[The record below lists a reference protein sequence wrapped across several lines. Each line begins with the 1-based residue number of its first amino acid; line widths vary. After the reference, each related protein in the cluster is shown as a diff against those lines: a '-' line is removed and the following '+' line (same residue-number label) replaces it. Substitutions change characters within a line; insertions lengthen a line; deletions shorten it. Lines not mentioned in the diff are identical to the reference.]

1 MSIINSFIT
10 LRPSFLD
17 IRLNNIVYYGNFDTR
32 ETRPFITER
41 LLMGREE
48 SNQTIKQ
55 FIMVNV
61 LKFQTFFSFCSLIK
75 CWLLGHAVI
84 DLGLIS
90 FVSLGPKAS
99 TKVESHVNF
108 TESQKV
114 SQPNF
119 FAILNT
125 EKLAKTIN

>member
-1 MSIINSFIT
+1 MYEVLVNCLFKPRKKIICFEFK
-10 LRPSFLD
+10 LAQEKVWLA
-17 IRLNNIVYYGNFDTR
+17 
-32 ETRPFITER
+32 
-41 LLMGREE
+41 
-48 SNQTIKQ
+48 
-55 FIMVNV
+55 V
-61 LKFQTFFSFCSLIK
+61 L
-75 CWLLGHAVI
+75 

-90 FVSLGPKAS
+90 IGSREPRAS

-125 EKLAKTIN
+125 EKLAETTN